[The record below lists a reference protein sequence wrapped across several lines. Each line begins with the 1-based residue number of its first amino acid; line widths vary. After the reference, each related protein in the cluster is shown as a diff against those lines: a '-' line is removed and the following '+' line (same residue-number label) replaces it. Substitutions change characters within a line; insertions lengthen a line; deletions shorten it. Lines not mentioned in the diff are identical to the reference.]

1 MRLSSLKLSGF
12 KSFADSTTLHFKE
25 NRTAVVG
32 PNGCGKSNVIDAIRW
47 VMGESSARQLRGGS
61 MQDVIFTG
69 TAKRK
74 PVSVASVELRFD
86 NTYGKLGGSYNAYT
100 ELAVK
105 RQVNRDGKSEYFLNG
120 TKALLLLERTH
131 LIEIYPRRGAIV
143 SEMSAQ
149 QVRALFDISSL
160 LLGQIVQ
167 RIAETWRSY
176 EAESLQLLLDEL
188 GNQLKQGSIEKF
200 YDLIFEG
207 LARQHEMVGNAYLMK
222 FYQELLPSIRRSY
235 FLTLNTSRRELQES
249 YDLFKLVTDAVLIR
263 KSQQATLFMEDFC
276 RHLRNLVLESL
287 TRMKQIE
294 LAWARRSR
302 R

>member
-1 MRLSSLKLSGF
+1 MQAHDTGSLSEQIAKHIS
-12 KSFADSTTLHFKE
+12 E
-25 NRTAVVG
+25 Q
-32 PNGCGKSNVIDAIRW
+32 IIR
-47 VMGESSARQLRGGS
+47 GELVEGERIQ
-61 MQDVIFTG
+61 
-69 TAKRK
+69 
-74 PVSVASVELRFD
+74 ELRIAAELD
-86 NTYGKLGGSYNAYT
+86 VSRGSVR
-100 ELAVK
+100 E
-105 RQVNRDGKSEYFLNG
+105 
-120 TKALLLLERTH
+120 ALLLLERTH

-149 QVRALFDISSL
+149 QVRALFDTSSL

-176 EAESLQLLLDEL
+176 EAERLQLLLDEL

>member
-1 MRLSSLKLSGF
+1 MQAHDTGSLSEQIAKHIS
-12 KSFADSTTLHFKE
+12 E
-25 NRTAVVG
+25 Q
-32 PNGCGKSNVIDAIRW
+32 IIR
-47 VMGESSARQLRGGS
+47 GELVEGERIQ
-61 MQDVIFTG
+61 
-69 TAKRK
+69 
-74 PVSVASVELRFD
+74 ELRIAAELD
-86 NTYGKLGGSYNAYT
+86 VSRGSVR
-100 ELAVK
+100 E
-105 RQVNRDGKSEYFLNG
+105 
-120 TKALLLLERTH
+120 ALLLLERTH

-188 GNQLKQGSIEKF
+188 GNRLKQGSIEKF